1 MMPADG
7 LVPAPEALSRRVL
20 LRGAAASAA
29 VLAAAPS
36 LFRTPPAA
44 AAGGVFVA
52 TDPDLHLLR
61 RATFGPT
68 PALRAQVE
76 RLGRHAWIEQQL
88 NPGSIDDSSF
98 QRMLDRRFP
107 GLGWT
112 IPQARARL
120 EEFSWDLMFDLG
132 VAALARACWSK
143 RQLFEVMVDFWS
155 NHLNVTNPFD
165 GGWDCRHDYD
175 RRVIRKHALGRFE
188 DMLIASAKHPA
199 MLLYLNNAESS
210 KYSPNENYGRELLE
224 LHTVGVSG
232 GYDEIDMRQSALIMT
247 GFTVDWETTTFQY
260 EPSWHHTGRVS
271 VMNWKSANR
280 TGSGGYQVALDY
292 LRYLAHH
299 RSTARRIAYRL
310 CERFVSDHP
319 PAGLVDQLADEY
331 LRSGTAIKPVLRK
344 LFRSAAFANS
354 VGEKVRRPMEDMAA
368 TVRILGIGPDRTG
381 TDGMTGLYWM
391 IGDLGHSPLGWVP
404 PNGYPDTADAWR
416 SAGGTLG
423 RWNMHMSLAA
433 HWWPDQLTLPNLR
446 KNLLQKKLPRTH
458 GALVDTLSRR
468 LVFRELPGPHR
479 AAILDFLGVRG
490 SDPLPADSGVI
501 QWELAS
507 LVSLILDTPSFTAR

>member
-1 MMPADG
+1 M
-7 LVPAPEALSRRVL
+7 

-29 VLAAAPS
+29 LLAAAPS
-36 LFRTPPAA
+36 LFQTPPAT

-68 PALRAQVE
+68 PASRSAVRKMGRRAW
-76 RLGRHAWIEQQL
+76 LEQQL
-88 NPGSIDDSSF
+88 DPGSIDDSDCEH
-98 QRMLDRRFP
+98 LIDRRFP
-107 GLGWT
+107 GLQWS
-112 IPQARARL
+112 IAQARARL

-132 VAALARACWSK
+132 VATLARACWSK

-188 DMLIASAKHPA
+188 DMLLASAEHPA

-224 LHTVGVSG
+224 LHTVGVDG
-232 GYDEIDMRQSALIMT
+232 GYNETDMRQSALIMT
-247 GFTVDWETTTFQY
+247 GFTVDWETTRFTY
-260 EPSWHHTGRVS
+260 EPSWHHTGRVH
-271 VMNWKSANR
+271 VMNWHHANT
-280 TGSGGYQVALDY
+280 TGPGGYQVARRY
-292 LRYLAHH
+292 IRYLANH
-299 RSTARRIAYRL
+299 RSTARRIAFTL
-310 CERFVSDHP
+310 AQRFVSDQP

-331 LRSGTAIKPVLRK
+331 LRSDTAIKPVLRK
-344 LFRSAAFANS
+344 LFRSSAFANS
-354 VGEKVRRPMEDMAA
+354 VGEKIRRPMEDLAA
-368 TVRILGIGPDRTG
+368 TIRILGIKPDQHG
-381 TDGMTGLYWM
+381 TEGMRGLYWM
-391 IGDLGHSPLGWVP
+391 LGDLGNAPLAWIP
-404 PNGYPDTADAWR
+404 PNGYPDTADDWR
-416 SAGGTLG
+416 SAGGSLG

-433 HWWPDQLTLPNLR
+433 HWWPDQLILPHLR
-446 KNLLQKKLPRTH
+446 NNLLPRRLPRTH
-458 GALVDTLSRR
+458 GALVDTLAKR
-468 LVFRELPGPHR
+468 LVFRELPGAHR
-479 AAILDFLGVRG
+479 TAILRFLGVRG
-490 SDPLPADSGVI
+490 SDPLDEDSSVM